1 MKKIILMTA
10 LLMAS
15 STVLAQ
21 VAGGFEGPRVGAV
34 ITVQQA
40 LKKADDTHVILQGH
54 IVNSLGDE
62 KYTFKDATGE
72 VIVEIDNEDWHG
84 LKVTPEDM
92 VEIAGDVDKE
102 MFKQTKIDVDSI
114 SIK

>member
-1 MKKIILMTA
+1 MKKIVMMSA
-10 LLMAS
+10 LLIGAS
-15 STVLAQ
+15 SVFAQ
-21 VAGGFEGPRVGAV
+21 VAGGFAGPSAGV
-34 ITVQQA
+34 IMTVQQA
-40 LKKADDTHVILQGH
+40 LKKADDTPVILKGH

-84 LKVTPEDM
+84 LKVTPEDT

-102 MFKQTKIDVDSI
+102 MFKQTKIDVNSI